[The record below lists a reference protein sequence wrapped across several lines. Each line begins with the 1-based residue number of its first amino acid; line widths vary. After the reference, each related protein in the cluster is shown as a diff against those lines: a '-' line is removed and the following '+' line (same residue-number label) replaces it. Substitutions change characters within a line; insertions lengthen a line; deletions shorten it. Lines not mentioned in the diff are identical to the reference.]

1 MLPIPL
7 SDSLC
12 QLINHRPADT
22 FRHHVECKRAYGSLM
37 VVVDW
42 CKQECQGDWRWAV
55 RDMPADQLLGIYD
68 FYFDSDSDA
77 VAFSLQWA

>member
-1 MLPIPL
+1 
-7 SDSLC
+7 
-12 QLINHRPADT
+12 
-22 FRHHVECKRAYGSLM
+22 M